1 MSQNIAAIILLALAV
16 LVGWIG
22 AGNEPAKPIGLPARG
37 PARRILLRALR
48 QIPDRESGVQASP
61 ETALAGEPGG
71 GAFAGESH

>member
-1 MSQNIAAIILLALAV
+1 MSQPSRLTCQ
-16 LVGWIG
+16 LVD
-22 AGNEPAKPIGLPARG
+22 
-37 PARRILLRALR
+37 LLRALR